1 MPDQAG
7 SAPLVAFRGISGVQP
22 LWRAA
27 NPVPGRFN
35 AAGRRPTQY
44 LCLHPLGPMA
54 ELLRHQPLAATAP
67 DQVRRSVFAVRLILP
82 LLAVPFAAA
91 RRLGITAA
99 ALVGDDYAPCQA
111 WVEELL
117 ERRPRVAGI
126 RVPSAALPGTD
137 NVVLFGPATPI
148 GYDAVPRRPEYL
160 PCAVVAV
167 DGRPPADLEAV
178 VHPVGVARLHPALAG
193 FLSGRS

>member
-1 MPDQAG
+1 MLDQAG
-7 SAPLVAFRGISGVQP
+7 PGSLVAFRGISGVQP

-27 NPVPGRFN
+27 NPLPGRFN
-35 AAGRRPTQY
+35 TAGRRPTQY
-44 LCLHPLGPMA
+44 LCLHPQGPMA
-54 ELLRHQPLAATAP
+54 ELLRHQPLAAAAP
-67 DQVRRSVFAVRLILP
+67 DQVRRSIFVVRLGMP
-82 LLAVPFAAA
+82 LLAVSFAAA

-117 ERRPRVAGI
+117 ERRPGLAGI

-148 GYDAVPRRPEYL
+148 GYDSLPRRPEYL

-167 DGRPPADLEAV
+167 DGRPPADLDAE
-178 VHPVGVARLHPALAG
+178 VHPVGAARPHPALAA
-193 FLSGRS
+193 FLGARS